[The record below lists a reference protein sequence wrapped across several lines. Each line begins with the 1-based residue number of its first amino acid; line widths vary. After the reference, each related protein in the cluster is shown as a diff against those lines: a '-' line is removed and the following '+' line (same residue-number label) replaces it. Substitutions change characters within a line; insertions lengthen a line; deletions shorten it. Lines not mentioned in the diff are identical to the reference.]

1 MKKFLTIISVLM
13 LTFLVL
19 TPQSSLAA
27 FKKNVKTETA
37 VPNEF
42 ENISKQATVLY
53 AQNDIKNA
61 FRLLL
66 TIPEENRTAQDWLL
80 MGNILQDEN
89 KNSEAVFM
97 YQKSILADENYY
109 KAYYNLANIY
119 LNEDK
124 PNLAIKEYKKAL
136 NLEPNSPYIYYNLGC
151 AYVKTGELKKAR
163 NAFLSAI
170 QLKNTVADFHYNL
183 AYVYKKLKNEKNAKL
198 YLEYYNKLTEQD

>member
-1 MKKFLTIISVLM
+1 M